1 MFQLSLVL
9 VLLLPAFALAQTSS
23 KGSIDVNSSLTIT
36 DNDTPTPW
44 LSPGEDF
51 AFGFRKVNENTDQF
65 LLSIWYNKIPD
76 RTIVWFGNDGNTVS
90 RGSRVQLTADRGL
103 VVTDPKG
110 KQLWNSGK
118 ISDQAQ
124 VSHAL
129 FNDTDN
135 FQLLSS
141 DSTKLWESFSYP
153 TDTLL
158 PTHIMP
164 TGGVLYSRRNKND
177 FSRGRFQLRLLQD
190 GNLVLNTREILT
202 NFAYKAY
209 YISGTYDPSNTTN
222 SGYQVLFDDS
232 GYIQILRRSGD
243 RVVLTPNRILPTSE
257 YYHRATLG
265 FDGVFVQYYHPKNST
280 ATPNWSSV
288 WKQPENICLD
298 IPLDLEIKIFILN
311 MPRSIKDDTLKISL
325 KRRVYLVGTVIESP
339 L

>member
-51 AFGFRKVNENTDQF
+51 AFGFRNVNENTDQF

-129 FNDTDN
+129 FNDTGN

-158 PTHIMP
+158 PTQIMP

-177 FSRGRFQLRLLQD
+177 FSRGRFQLRLLED

-209 YISGTYDPSNTTN
+209 YISGTYDPSKPLI
-222 SGYQVLFDDS
+222 QVTKFCLM
-232 GYIQILRRSGD
+232 IQ
-243 RVVLTPNRILPTSE
+243 VT
-257 YYHRATLG
+257 YK
-265 FDGVFVQYYHPKNST
+265 F
-280 ATPNWSSV
+280 
-288 WKQPENICLD
+288 
-298 IPLDLEIKIFILN
+298 
-311 MPRSIKDDTLKISL
+311 
-325 KRRVYLVGTVIESP
+325 
-339 L
+339 

>member
-1 MFQLSLVL
+1 MFSATTIKNLMAIL
-9 VLLLPAFALAQTSS
+9 
-23 KGSIDVNSSLTIT
+23 NS
-36 DNDTPTPW
+36 
-44 LSPGEDF
+44 
-51 AFGFRKVNENTDQF
+51 FGFRKVNETTDQF

-110 KQLWNSGK
+110 KQYWNSGK

-129 FNDTDN
+129 FNDTGN

-158 PTHIMP
+158 PTQIMP

-177 FSRGRFQLRLLQD
+177 FSRGRFQLRLLED
-190 GNLVLNTREILT
+190 GNFVLNTREILT

-265 FDGVFVQYYHPKNST
+265 FDGVFVQYYHPKNNT

-288 WKQPENICLD
+288 WKQPENIRLD
-298 IPLDLEIKIFILN
+298 IPLDLGSGACGYN
-311 MPRSIKDDTLKISL
+311 SL
-325 KRRVYLVGTVIESP
+325 CRLDVSGQPVCQCAPDYSLVLALDSTKSHGVIVVFHGWKVG
-339 L
+339 